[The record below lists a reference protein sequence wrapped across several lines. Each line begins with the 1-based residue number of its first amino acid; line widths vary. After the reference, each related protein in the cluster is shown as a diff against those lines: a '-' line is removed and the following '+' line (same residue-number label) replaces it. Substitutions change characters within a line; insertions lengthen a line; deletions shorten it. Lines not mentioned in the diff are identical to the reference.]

1 MSDKDIYSEIRR
13 TFSSIRSI
21 RIFARGIDFELLK
34 EIHEKLGVVI
44 EERRADAVKEA
55 AERAEREQKRQELL
69 QLIEGEGFTAEDL
82 LGLDGKGGK
91 KGNRASLTN
100 AKYRFIENGET
111 RTWTGKGRK
120 PKPIAD
126 ALSAGH
132 RLDEFLVTKIDK

>member
-1 MSDKDIYSEIRR
+1 MRDKEIYSEIRR

-82 LGLDGKGGK
+82 LGLEGGK
-91 KGNRASLTN
+91 KGNRASRAN

-132 RLDEFLVTKIDK
+132 RLDEFLVTKINK